1 MDYIHCC
8 VLVLYSPQSVR
19 VIGQTYS
26 LTSFGL
32 WVGSSERLGN
42 VYVCEVRLF
51 ILLCVSHIFF
61 KIMTLEENI
70 HDRIKFYEQNVIEIR
85 EEIDKKE
92 QYSAEW
98 EHTIDSLKFVKE
110 KLRLLNY
117 LLNSSSNCG

>member
-1 MDYIHCC
+1 
-8 VLVLYSPQSVR
+8 
-19 VIGQTYS
+19 
-26 LTSFGL
+26 
-32 WVGSSERLGN
+32 
-42 VYVCEVRLF
+42 
-51 ILLCVSHIFF
+51 
-61 KIMTLEENI
+61 MTLEENI

-98 EHTIDSLKFVKE
+98 EHAIDSLKFVKE